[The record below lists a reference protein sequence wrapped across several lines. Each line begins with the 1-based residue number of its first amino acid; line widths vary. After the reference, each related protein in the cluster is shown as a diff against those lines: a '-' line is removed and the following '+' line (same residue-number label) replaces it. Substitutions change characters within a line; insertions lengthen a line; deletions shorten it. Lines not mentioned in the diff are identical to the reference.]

1 MPPLVPPI
9 KCQGI
14 KTKLVSQIK
23 PLVPRPLDG
32 RWIEPFCGSC
42 VVAFNVLPEQALLS
56 DTNPH
61 LIRFYQAVQSGVITP
76 AAAKEFLCAEG
87 EKLQTVGDAHY
98 YEVRERFNQ
107 TYAPLDFLFLNR
119 ACFNGVIRFNQKG
132 GFNVPFC
139 HKTERFSKAY
149 ITKITNQIQRVSN
162 VLQNRN
168 WIFSVADFADS
179 LSNAAPDD
187 FVYADPPYQGR
198 TADYYNTWNA
208 QSEQNL
214 AHLLKSL
221 PCSFLLSTWQEN
233 EFRKNPSVSEHWQRE
248 PFRVVSLEHFYH
260 VGATKRLR
268 HPMTEALITN
278 YCAAPNQ
285 ITVPPQQLPLFA

>member
-1 MPPLVPPI
+1 MPPLAPPI

-23 PLVPRPLDG
+23 PLVPSPLNG

-61 LIRFYQAVQSGVITP
+61 LIRFYQAVQSGIITS
-76 AAAKEFLCAEG
+76 AAAKEYLCTEG
-87 EKLQTVGDAHY
+87 EKLKTVGDAHY

-107 TYAPLDFLFLNR
+107 THAPLDFLFLNR
-119 ACFNGVIRFNQKG
+119 ACFNGVMRFNQKG

-149 ITKITNQIQRVSN
+149 ITKITNQIQRVSD
-162 VLQNRN
+162 VLQGKD
-168 WIFSVADFADS
+168 WIFSVADFAAS
-179 LSNAAPDD
+179 LSKAAPGD

-198 TADYYNTWNA
+198 TADYYNKWDER
-208 QSEQNL
+208 SEQNL
-214 AHLLKSL
+214 AHLLKNL

-233 EFRKNPSVSEHWQRE
+233 EFRSNPSVLEHWQKE
-248 PFRVVSLEHFYH
+248 SFRVVSLAHFYH
-260 VGATKRLR
+260 VGASESLR
-268 HPMTEALITN
+268 RPMTEALITN
-278 YCAAPNQ
+278 HFAVSCLVSPS
-285 ITVPPQQLPLFA
+285 PKQLPLFT